1 MFPMMV
7 TWLIRWFAFSM
18 TALLVWV
25 VAVEV
30 IRATERRESRRQ
42 WQRREQARRWA
53 KAELERFTRRYK

>member
-1 MFPMMV
+1 MMV

-30 IRATERRESRRQ
+30 IRATERRKARRQ

-53 KAELERFTRRYK
+53 NAELERFTRRDP